1 MVRPLLSR
9 KGWMALSLELTRR
22 AGRREMGP
30 VGGHAAGPM
39 NAPAMI
45 PPIGATHAAGI
56 WKVGMDVDL
65 GFSALIPVRSVRS
78 YMAASSHEA
87 ATALLVPSP
96 FCDRC
101 DDGHKAYAGEDLE
114 ESVDSGDRL
123 YKSRKSFHRV
133 MRSG

>member
-56 WKVGMDVDL
+56 WKVGM

-123 YKSRKSFHRV
+123 YKSQKV
-133 MRSG
+133 VP

>member
-1 MVRPLLSR
+1 M
-9 KGWMALSLELTRR
+9 SLELTRR

-96 FCDRC
+96 F
-101 DDGHKAYAGEDLE
+101 YA
-114 ESVDSGDRL
+114 VD
-123 YKSRKSFHRV
+123 RKSV
-133 MRSG
+133 V

>member
-9 KGWMALSLELTRR
+9 KGWMALSSELTRR

-123 YKSRKSFHRV
+123 YKSQKV
-133 MRSG
+133 VP